1 MTTRAKPWLG
11 LGGVPAH
18 DNAVAQLWEQRLHW
32 PMIGVALL
40 TIPVLFLEDITEMPG
55 LRVLR
60 TLLELI
66 IFLAFVGEFLWMM
79 RLSSHRAEYAR
90 RNWLDLLIIFSCA
103 LDFAGWEYEWVA
115 IARLLRLALVGL
127 LLTRILGSLRNMFS
141 RNGIPFILGLAAIA
155 LAIAG
160 AGFYWIEPTVH
171 SYADG
176 VWLAFVTG
184 STVGYGDVVPTTTAS
199 RLFAGLMVLFGFTL
213 FSLVTGSIAAF
224 FVGEDEKLL
233 RSAMHADIR
242 KLHDEIAQLIGEEER
257 SLRREMH
264 ADIRQLRKE
273 VAEIRQSLR
282 ESARDSGSSR

>member
-1 MTTRAKPWLG
+1 MTTQEATWLG

-18 DNAVAQLWEQRLHW
+18 ENARAQLWEKRLHW

-40 TIPVLFLEDITEMPG
+40 SIPVLFLEDVTQTPG
-55 LRVLR
+55 LQVLQ
-60 TLLELI
+60 TLLEMI
-66 IFLAFVGEFLWMM
+66 IFVAFAGEFLWMM
-79 RLSSHRAEYAR
+79 RLTARRTEYAI
-90 RNWLDLLIIFSCA
+90 RNWLNILIIVASA
-103 LDFAGWEYEWVA
+103 LDLAGWEFEWVA
-115 IARLLRLALVGL
+115 NARLLRLALVGL
-127 LLTRILGSLRNMFS
+127 LLTRTFGSLRHMFS
-141 RNGIPFILGLAAIA
+141 RNGIPFLMGLAAITFG
-155 LAIAG
+155 IAG

-184 STVGYGDVVPTTTAS
+184 STVGYGDFVPTTTAS
-199 RLFAGLMVLFGFTL
+199 RLFAGLMVLLGFTL

-224 FVGEDEKLL
+224 FVGEEEKLL

-264 ADIRQLRKE
+264 ADIRQLRNE
-273 VAEIRQSLR
+273 VAEIRKSLR
-282 ESARDSGSSR
+282 ESV

>member
-1 MTTRAKPWLG
+1 MTTTAKPWLG

-18 DNAVAQLWEQRLHW
+18 DNAAAQQWEKRLHW

-40 TIPVLFLEDITEMPG
+40 TIPVLVLEDITQIPE
-55 LRVLR
+55 LRAVP

-66 IFLAFVGEFLWMM
+66 ILLAFAGEFLWMM
-79 RLSSHRAEYAR
+79 RLTSHRAEYAM
-90 RNWLDLLIIFSCA
+90 RNWLDLLIILSCI
-103 LDFAGWEYEWVA
+103 LDFAGSEYEWVA

-141 RNGIPFILGLAAIA
+141 RNGIPFILGLAAITLA
-155 LAIAG
+155 LAG
-160 AGFYWIEPTVH
+160 AVFYWIEPTVH

-184 STVGYGDVVPTTTAS
+184 STVGYGDVVPTTIAS

-213 FSLVTGSIAAF
+213 FSLVTASIAAF

-282 ESARDSGSSR
+282 ESTRDSSSSP